1 MIEGIPRKML
11 DRRWVQNLIDRSPR
25 GYYSA
30 KELFGE
36 HWGKFRRQRYYGKVF
51 KQMILSGKLS
61 GIRVNKQR
69 TNKSW
74 EYEVFDDKLSL

>member
-11 DRRWVQNLIDRSPR
+11 DRRWVQNLIDRSSP

-30 KELFGE
+30 KELFGP
-36 HWGKFRRQRYYGKVF
+36 HWREFRRQRYYGKVF
-51 KQMILSGKLS
+51 KQMILSEKLS